1 MTRFIWVRDA
11 DLQDH
16 YINVKHII
24 CVTQVPAHGI
34 NPALSTIILSN
45 ENPIGNSIRLSLDK
59 YDTAEDVIAKIQMAM
74 V

>member
-16 YINVKHII
+16 YLNVKHII
-24 CVTQVPAHGI
+24 RVTQVPAHGI

-45 ENPIGNSIRLSLDK
+45 ENPIRLSLDK
-59 YDTAEDVIAKIQMAM
+59 YDTAEDVIAKIQLAM
-74 V
+74 S

>member
-16 YINVKHII
+16 YLNVKHII
-24 CVTQVPAHGI
+24 RVTQVLAHGI

-45 ENPIGNSIRLSLDK
+45 GNPIRLSFDN